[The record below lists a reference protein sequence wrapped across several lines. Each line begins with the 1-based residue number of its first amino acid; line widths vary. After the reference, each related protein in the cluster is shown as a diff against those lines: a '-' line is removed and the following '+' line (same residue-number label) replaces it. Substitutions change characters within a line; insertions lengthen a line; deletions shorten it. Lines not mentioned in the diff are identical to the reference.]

1 MRLKELKC
9 KNCGA
14 TLEVEENA
22 QQVKCKFCNTT
33 FAVEDAYT
41 DGYKYEKGR
50 LKAQNEQLEKH
61 MENAKGILAPV
72 GKVFAAHYIITA
84 VVGIVIFLI
93 IAIIGISMVFSFNKD
108 KDNIKNNNDAVVE
121 DMENFMSEFDIR
133 VFNNNFEMYKGTEY
147 GSSVGRLLD
156 EISTN
161 NKKNAKNQVTV
172 VFKETTTKE
181 PEEMKN
187 IKKQLGD
194 WTEYE
199 VSFDYND
206 AGLIYQA
213 TIEE

>member
-1 MRLKELKC
+1 MRLKELNC

-14 TLEVEENA
+14 SLKVEENA
-22 QQVKCKFCNTT
+22 QQVKCEFCHTA

-72 GKVFAAHYIITA
+72 GKIFAAHYIITA
-84 VVGIVIFLI
+84 VAGIAIFVI
-93 IAIIGISMVFSFNKD
+93 IAIIAFSTIFSFNKD
-108 KDNIKNNNDAVVE
+108 RDTIRNNDAGVVD
-121 DMENFMSEFDIR
+121 DMGNFMSEFDIR
-133 VFNNNFEMYKGTEY
+133 MFNNNFEMYKGTEY

-161 NKKNAKNQVTV
+161 NKKDADNQITV
-172 VFKETTTKE
+172 VFKETTTKD

>member
-1 MRLKELKC
+1 MRLKELNC

-22 QQVKCKFCNTT
+22 TQVKCKFCNTT

-41 DGYKYEKGR
+41 DGYKYEKGK
-50 LKAQNEQLEKH
+50 LQAQSEHFAKSMEQVNDFL
-61 MENAKGILAPV
+61 NNNPIAKIH
-72 GKVFAAHYIITA
+72 KKMSIIITIIF
-84 VVGIVIFLI
+84 VVIFVMVL
-93 IAIIGISMVFSFNKD
+93 IGIISTSVSQNKMRD
-108 KDNIKNNNDAVVE
+108 KINDDSIIN
-121 DMENFMSEFDIR
+121 DMNDYMSDFDIK
-133 VFNNNFEMYKGTEY
+133 VFNNQFEMYKGTEY

-156 EISTN
+156 EVSTN
-161 NKKNAKNQVTV
+161 NKKNADNQVTV
-172 VFKETTTKE
+172 VFKETTTKD

-199 VSFDYND
+199 VSFEYND
-206 AGLIYQA
+206 SGLIYLA

>member
-1 MRLKELKC
+1 MRLKELNC

-22 QQVKCKFCNTT
+22 TQVKCKFCNTT

-41 DGYKYEKGR
+41 DGYKFEKGK
-50 LKAQNEQLEKH
+50 LQAQSEHFAKSMEQVNDFL
-61 MENAKGILAPV
+61 NNNPIAKIH
-72 GKVFAAHYIITA
+72 KKMSIIITIIF
-84 VVGIVIFLI
+84 VVIFGMAL
-93 IAIIGISMVFSFNKD
+93 IGIISTSVSQNKMRD
-108 KDNIKNNNDAVVE
+108 KINDDSIIN
-121 DMENFMSEFDIR
+121 DMNDYMSDFDIK
-133 VFNNNFEMYKGTEY
+133 VFNNQFEMYKGTEY

-156 EISTN
+156 EVSTN
-161 NKKNAKNQVTV
+161 NKKNADNQVTV
-172 VFKETTTKE
+172 VFKETTTKD

-199 VSFDYND
+199 VSFEYND
-206 AGLIYQA
+206 SGLIYLA

>member
-1 MRLKELKC
+1 M
-9 KNCGA
+9 
-14 TLEVEENA
+14 
-22 QQVKCKFCNTT
+22 
-33 FAVEDAYT
+33 
-41 DGYKYEKGR
+41 YKYEKGR

-61 MENAKGILAPV
+61 LENAKGILAPV

-172 VFKETTTKE
+172 VFKETTTKD

>member
-1 MRLKELKC
+1 MRLKELNC

-22 QQVKCKFCNTT
+22 TQVKCKFCNTT

-41 DGYKYEKGR
+41 DGYKFEKGK
-50 LKAQNEQLEKH
+50 LQAQSEHFEKSMEQVNDFL
-61 MENAKGILAPV
+61 NNNPIAKIH
-72 GKVFAAHYIITA
+72 KKMSIIITIIF
-84 VVGIVIFLI
+84 VVIFVMVL
-93 IAIIGISMVFSFNKD
+93 IGIISTSVSQNKMRD
-108 KDNIKNNNDAVVE
+108 KINDDSIIN
-121 DMENFMSEFDIR
+121 DMNDYMSDFDIK
-133 VFNNNFEMYKGTEY
+133 VFNNQFEMYKGTEY

-156 EISTN
+156 EVSTN
-161 NKKNAKNQVTV
+161 NKKNADNQVTV
-172 VFKETTTKE
+172 VFKETTTKD

-199 VSFDYND
+199 VSFEYND
-206 AGLIYQA
+206 SGLIYLA

>member
-72 GKVFAAHYIITA
+72 GKIFAAHYIITA

-93 IAIIGISMVFSFNKD
+93 IAITGISMVFSFNKD
-108 KDNIKNNNDAVVE
+108 KDTIRNNDDAVVE

-133 VFNNNFEMYKGTEY
+133 RFNNNFEMYKGTEY

-156 EISTN
+156 EIATN
-161 NKKNAKNQVTV
+161 NKKNADNQVTV
-172 VFKETTTKE
+172 VFKETTTKD

>member
-61 MENAKGILAPV
+61 LENAKGILAPV

-172 VFKETTTKE
+172 VFKETTTKD

>member
-1 MRLKELKC
+1 MRLKELNC

-22 QQVKCKFCNTT
+22 TQVKCKFCNTT

-41 DGYKYEKGR
+41 DGYKFEKGK
-50 LKAQNEQLEKH
+50 LQAQSEHFAKSMEQVNDFL
-61 MENAKGILAPV
+61 NNNPIAKIH
-72 GKVFAAHYIITA
+72 KKMSIIITIIF
-84 VVGIVIFLI
+84 VVIFVMVL
-93 IAIIGISMVFSFNKD
+93 IGIISTSVSQNKMRD
-108 KDNIKNNNDAVVE
+108 KINDDSIIN
-121 DMENFMSEFDIR
+121 DMNDYMSDFDIK
-133 VFNNNFEMYKGTEY
+133 VFNNQFEMYKGTEY

-156 EISTN
+156 EVSTN
-161 NKKNAKNQVTV
+161 NKKNADNQVTV
-172 VFKETTTKE
+172 VFKETTTKD

-199 VSFDYND
+199 VSFEYND
-206 AGLIYQA
+206 SGLIYLA

>member
-22 QQVKCKFCNTT
+22 TQVKCQFCHTS

-50 LKAQNEQLEKH
+50 LKAQNEQFEKH
-61 MENAKGILAPV
+61 MENAKGIIAPI
-72 GKVFAAHYIITA
+72 GQAFAAHYIITA
-84 VVGIVIFLI
+84 AIGGLIFLGI
-93 IAIIGISMVFSFNKD
+93 ITIAIFSFTSFNRTSEKMTS
-108 KDNIKNNNDAVVE
+108 DNSVIN
-121 DMENFMSEFDIR
+121 DMETVMDDFDIR
-133 VFNNNFEMYKGTEY
+133 RFNNQFEMYKGTEY
-147 GSSVGRLLD
+147 GTSVGNLLD

-161 NKKNAKNQVTV
+161 NKKDADNQVTV
-172 VFKETTTKE
+172 KFKDISTKD
-181 PEEMKN
+181 PEEITD

-194 WTEYE
+194 WTKYE
-199 VSFDYND
+199 VSFDYNNI
-206 AGLIYQA
+206 GLIYLA

>member
-1 MRLKELKC
+1 MRLKELNC

-22 QQVKCKFCNTT
+22 AQVKCKFCHTT

-41 DGYKYEKGR
+41 DGYKFEKGK
-50 LKAQNEQLEKH
+50 LQAQSEHFAKSMEQVNDFL
-61 MENAKGILAPV
+61 NNNPIAKTHQKMSKIMV
-72 GKVFAAHYIITA
+72 IVFVA
-84 VVGIVIFLI
+84 IFVMAL
-93 IAIIGISMVFSFNKD
+93 IGIISASVSQTKTRD
-108 KDNIKNNNDAVVE
+108 KINDNSIVNDMN
-121 DMENFMSEFDIR
+121 DYMSDFDIR
-133 VFNNNFEMYKGTEY
+133 VFNNQFEMYKGTEY

-156 EISTN
+156 EVSTN
-161 NKKNAKNQVTV
+161 NKKNADNQVTV
-172 VFKETTTKE
+172 VFKETTTKD

-199 VSFDYND
+199 VSFEYND
-206 AGLIYQA
+206 SGLIYLA

>member
-72 GKVFAAHYIITA
+72 GKIFAAHYIITA

-93 IAIIGISMVFSFNKD
+93 IAITGISMVFSFNKD
-108 KDNIKNNNDAVVE
+108 KDTIRNNDDAVVE
-121 DMENFMSEFDIR
+121 DMENFMSELDIR
-133 VFNNNFEMYKGTEY
+133 RFNNNFEMYKGTEY

-156 EISTN
+156 EIATN
-161 NKKNAKNQVTV
+161 NKKNADNQVTV
-172 VFKETTTKE
+172 VFKETTTKD

>member
-1 MRLKELKC
+1 MRLKELNC

-22 QQVKCKFCNTT
+22 TQVKCKFCNTT

-41 DGYKYEKGR
+41 DGYKIEKGK
-50 LKAQNEQLEKH
+50 LQAQSEHFAKSMEQVNDFL
-61 MENAKGILAPV
+61 NNNPIAKIH
-72 GKVFAAHYIITA
+72 KKMSIIITIIF
-84 VVGIVIFLI
+84 VVIFVMVL
-93 IAIIGISMVFSFNKD
+93 IGIISTSVSQNKMRD
-108 KDNIKNNNDAVVE
+108 KINDDSIIN
-121 DMENFMSEFDIR
+121 DMNDYMSDFDIK
-133 VFNNNFEMYKGTEY
+133 VFNNQFEMYKGTEY

-156 EISTN
+156 EVSTN
-161 NKKNAKNQVTV
+161 NKKNADNQVTV
-172 VFKETTTKE
+172 VFKETTTKD

-199 VSFDYND
+199 VSFEYND
-206 AGLIYQA
+206 SGLIYLA